1 MKWIPY
7 FQKDKGQWF
16 SKSVSHSKAVTTE
29 ELCEDIAAAS
39 TMSPADVTGV
49 VRALSDA
56 MVKYLADG
64 RPVKLDRIGTFRLTA
79 SASGNGVEREED
91 CSAAQFNS
99 VTVRFLPDKRRR
111 PGGQSGHVPVLAL
124 GSIPWERVK
133 ALRPRRTEKQTDD
146 KQ

>member
-16 SKSVSHSKAVTTE
+16 PKSVSHSKAVTTE

-79 SASGNGVEREED
+79 SAS
-91 CSAAQFNS
+91 

>member
-1 MKWIPY
+1 MKWLPY
-7 FQKDKGQWF
+7 FQKDKGLWF
-16 SKSVSHSKAVTTE
+16 PKSVSHSRAVSTE
-29 ELCEDIAAAS
+29 RLCDDIAAAT

-79 SASGNGVEREED
+79 SAAGNGVEREED

-99 VTVRFLPDKRRR
+99 LTVRFLPDKRSGIGGTTRR
-111 PGGQSGHVPVLAL
+111 VPILAL
-124 GSIPWERVK
+124 GAIEWDRVEPATK
-133 ALRPRRTEKQTDD
+133 RTENEE
-146 KQ
+146 